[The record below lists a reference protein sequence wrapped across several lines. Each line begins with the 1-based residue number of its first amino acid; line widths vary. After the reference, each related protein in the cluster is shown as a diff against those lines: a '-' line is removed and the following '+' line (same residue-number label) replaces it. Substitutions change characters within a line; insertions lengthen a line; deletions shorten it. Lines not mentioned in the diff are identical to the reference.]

1 MGFLALILVPD
12 YRELHIKPDLITN
25 TSSKMSI
32 PNKKPNELTYFEK
45 QRDLLI
51 SEISISMDSVLNNLN
66 SLNRSIES
74 SVQVGKEFKSVS
86 NLWSNFYDGLNQVEE
101 LRLRN
106 QQENEDG
113 DEEVDNEEQLQKS
126 QDTATEEIQE
136 GDHIL
141 KKQKD
146 SNKEYVEME
155 G

>member
-1 MGFLALILVPD
+1 
-12 YRELHIKPDLITN
+12 
-25 TSSKMSI
+25 
-32 PNKKPNELTYFEK
+32 
-45 QRDLLI
+45 
-51 SEISISMDSVLNNLN
+51 MDSVLNNLN